1 MNSNIDILDHWCTCP
16 LFPVVNLANHRDG
29 VSGTSNREAQMGV
42 RGGGG
47 ITKSMP
53 CEHTQARIS

>member
-1 MNSNIDILDHWCTCP
+1 MCGRYVNSNIDILDHWCTCP

-42 RGGGG
+42 RGGDYE
-47 ITKSMP
+47 
-53 CEHTQARIS
+53 EHAM